1 MMKALAGLGT
11 GAAQWQTRFDENG
24 VRVGHD
30 IEYAT
35 TMQMAATYSAL
46 PFLFQTASILY
57 GSPIE
62 LTTSLRLSIT
72 AIPLAVSLGVHWL
85 GDSDRPHIRSW
96 LYPIHNN
103 IGRVNLGVVAV
114 AQLFTLYSA
123 PSRSIGTLAG
133 MGAAH
138 MINYSHISPA
148 KKQTFVVLAFLF
160 GGCDSWLRGE
170 NAEVV
175 LALLTALLNA
185 TLFID
190 DAKAKRGM
198 KKGREV
204 HPHELDIS
212 SEEVNFSGPLL
223 LQCEVDRTRFLTEG
237 DLALPPAPKGVD
249 VGNLQMQFKAI
260 DWTQGRMNSLIV
272 AQVHADKRWKREIQD
287 FGKEIDYVREG
298 LQKYIGALKGEGY
311 TEGFSYDREP
321 LLHRALL
328 LTELLPRLDIEKRAL
343 ALIKLGL
350 AAHQCDADQLRA
362 TDELYRDN
370 SGAKELSMVEQYQ
383 LRLATYR
390 EDLLRQI
397 VQEGLPPISR
407 IFINPGRLHVSNL
420 LVSTYGDELGLP
432 SRSLTRE
439 DRLAPRHPWVSG
451 FYRRLLLVQG
461 EPGERPMLAST
472 RFWQLYT
479 PQAIVEQTRLWLN
492 GGGNGDKPLFSR
504 DEISAWFTLHFPESK
519 GVWSETVLDEH
530 YTNIED
536 KYVILFAIKA
546 GGLKYGD
553 WSPLRR
559 TFPAPS

>member
-1 MMKALAGLGT
+1 MKALAGFGT
-11 GAAQWQTRFDENG
+11 GAAQWQARFDENG

-35 TMQMAATYSAL
+35 LMQMMATYSAL
-46 PFLFQTASILY
+46 PFLFQTVSTLY

-85 GDSDRPHIRSW
+85 GDSDQPRIRSW

-103 IGRVNLGVVAV
+103 IGRVNLSVVAV

-133 MGAAH
+133 IGAAH

-148 KKQTFVVLAFLF
+148 KKQAFVILAFLF
-160 GGCDSWLRGE
+160 GGCDSWLKGE
-170 NAEVV
+170 NAEAV
-175 LALLTALLNA
+175 LNLLGSLLYV

-190 DAKAKRGM
+190 NAKAKRAV

-204 HPHELDIS
+204 HPDELNIT
-212 SEEVNFSGPLL
+212 EQEVDWSGSILP
-223 LQCEVDRTRFLTEG
+223 QCEVDRTRFTTEG

-249 VGNLQMQFKAI
+249 VGDLEKQFEAI
-260 DWTQGRMNSLIV
+260 EWTQGEMKTLIV
-272 AQVHADKRWKREIQD
+272 AQVHGDKRWSREVRG
-287 FGKEIDYVREG
+287 FGKEIDYVGQG
-298 LQKYIGALKGEGY
+298 LQKYIKALKGEVY
-311 TEGFSYDREP
+311 TEGFSYDRGP
-321 LLHRALL
+321 LRHRALL
-328 LTELLPRLDIEKRAL
+328 LTELLPRLDVEKRAL

-370 SGAKELSMVEQYQ
+370 SGCKELSIVEQYQ
-383 LRLATYR
+383 LHLATYR

-397 VQEGLPPISR
+397 IQEGLPSISR

-420 LVSTYGDELGLP
+420 LVATYGDELGLP

-439 DRLAPRHPWVSG
+439 DRLTPRHPLMNW
-451 FYRRLLLVQG
+451 FYRKMLVVNNPPVPVT
-461 EPGERPMLAST
+461 E
-472 RFWQLYT
+472 RFWELYT
-479 PQAIVEQTRLWLN
+479 PVAIFEQTQIWLN
-492 GGGNGDKPLFSR
+492 GGGNGNKPLLDSGQIA
-504 DEISAWFTLHFPESK
+504 DWFVHHFPAKK
-519 GVWSETVLDEH
+519 GQWVNTVLDADGL
-530 YTNIED
+530 IEPRF
-536 KYVILFAIKA
+536 VTLFAIKA
-546 GGLKYGD
+546 GGLKYQPT
-553 WSPLRR
+553 SPLHR
-559 TFPAPS
+559 TFPTSSSP